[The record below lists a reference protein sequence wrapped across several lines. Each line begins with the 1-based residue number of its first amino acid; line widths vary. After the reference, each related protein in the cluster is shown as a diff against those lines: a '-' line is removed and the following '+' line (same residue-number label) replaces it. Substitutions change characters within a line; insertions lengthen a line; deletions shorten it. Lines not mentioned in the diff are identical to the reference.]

1 VRTGG
6 GLGSIGSGHFV
17 QEPVR
22 WRTEALLVLLTVGI
36 KFMVSFK
43 PFNSE
48 LGHCKYC
55 SLFREKNP
63 LSETQSQIASRDKI
77 DYGV

>member
-22 WRTEALLVLLTVGI
+22 GRTEALLVLLTVGI

-43 PFNSE
+43 LFNSE
-48 LGHCKYC
+48 LGRCKYC
-55 SLFREKNP
+55 SSFREEDPVVRNTVAACEP
-63 LSETQSQIASRDKI
+63 R
-77 DYGV
+77 

>member
-22 WRTEALLVLLTVGI
+22 GRTEALLVLLTTETLQSVTNFTI
-36 KFMVSFK
+36 KQVFQMTSCL
-43 PFNSE
+43 E
-48 LGHCKYC
+48 
-55 SLFREKNP
+55 
-63 LSETQSQIASRDKI
+63 
-77 DYGV
+77 

>member
-22 WRTEALLVLLTVGI
+22 WRTEALLVLLRSARHLDCFVDLNP
-36 KFMVSFK
+36 VSCR
-43 PFNSE
+43 SVTE
-48 LGHCKYC
+48 
-55 SLFREKNP
+55 EK
-63 LSETQSQIASRDKI
+63 TKVKVKKR
-77 DYGV
+77 